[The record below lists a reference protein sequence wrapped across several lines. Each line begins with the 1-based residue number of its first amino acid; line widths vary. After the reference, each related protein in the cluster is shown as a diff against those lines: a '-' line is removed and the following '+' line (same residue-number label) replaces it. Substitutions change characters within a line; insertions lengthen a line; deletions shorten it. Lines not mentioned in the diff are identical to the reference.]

1 MRYRVVGVKLSMQYV
16 QELSSD
22 REVRVRTETHSVTK
36 RIGAV
41 WGRRQSRKTNY
52 VCLEPIR
59 HAGAELDRGMIFA
72 TPGACERKHPG
83 SMGSLVIFSLLLS

>member
-1 MRYRVVGVKLSMQYV
+1 VVGVKLSMQYV

-41 WGRRQSRKTNY
+41 WGRRQSRKNKL
-52 VCLEPIR
+52 CLSR
-59 HAGAELDRGMIFA
+59 ADKTCWG
-72 TPGACERKHPG
+72 
-83 SMGSLVIFSLLLS
+83 